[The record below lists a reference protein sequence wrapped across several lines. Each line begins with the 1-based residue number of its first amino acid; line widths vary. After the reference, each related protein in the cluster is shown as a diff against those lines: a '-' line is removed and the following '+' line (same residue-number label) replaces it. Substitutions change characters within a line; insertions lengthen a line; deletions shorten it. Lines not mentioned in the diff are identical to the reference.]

1 MTRTIAS
8 NSYEIAAV
16 KQDMSTVEKVK
27 TGLDEC
33 RMLALGAQV
42 LIGFQ
47 FQGVFQ
53 QRFDGLPVS
62 SKVAQV
68 IGLILLLASF
78 GVLVAPSTQHI
89 VAERL
94 QATRR
99 IESFI
104 TRCLDLS
111 LVPLGTAL
119 ALDVWIALRTS
130 AGDLW
135 AALAGA
141 AVLTAA
147 GGIWFGWTLVARA
160 TRGEQERTM
169 AFTRQSE
176 NTPVSKQID
185 QMLTEARTIL
195 PGAQAL
201 LGFQLTV
208 FLAESFARL
217 HDALKNI
224 HVVALL
230 LVALTVLLL
239 MLPAA
244 YHRIVYAGE
253 DSKDVLRVGSRT
265 ITLATL
271 PLSAAL
277 ALDSYVVCAHALERQ
292 GIALIVGAAVFCGL
306 AGAWLLFPFLVRG
319 ARSRTA

>member
-1 MTRTIAS
+1 
-8 NSYEIAAV
+8 
-16 KQDMSTVEKVK
+16 
-27 TGLDEC
+27 
-33 RMLALGAQV
+33 V

-53 QRFDGLPVS
+53 PRFDGLPVS

-68 IGLILLLASF
+68 VGLVLLLASF
-78 GVLVAPSTQHI
+78 GALVAPSTQHI

-94 QATRR
+94 QASRR
-99 IESFI
+99 SESLI

-119 ALDVWIALRTS
+119 ALDIWIALRTS
-130 AGDLW
+130 TGDVW

-141 AVLTAA
+141 AVLVAA
-147 GGIWFGWTLVARA
+147 GGIWFGLTLAARA
-160 TRGEQERTM
+160 RKGEQERNM
-169 AFTRQSE
+169 ASTRQSE
-176 NTPVSKQID
+176 NTPLSKQID

-217 HDALKNI
+217 PGALKSV

-230 LVALTVLLL
+230 LVVLTVPLL

-277 ALDSYVVCAHALERQ
+277 ALDSYVVCAHALEQ
-292 GIALIVGAAVFCGL
+292 QDIALIVGAAVFCGL
-306 AGAWLLFPFLVRG
+306 AGAWLLFPLLARG
-319 ARSRTA
+319 AHRLTA